1 MLKYFIAILAVGLFS
16 TNLFTQVKFEKESRI
31 KRHEVPSKALA
42 FIDSLSISNK
52 VKWYLEEGL
61 ERSSIEAKFK
71 KDRKKHS
78 VEFDALG
85 NIEDIE
91 IEMDWKELQADLKDT
106 ICAQLQTDCLKHKI
120 AKVQIQ
126 FSGTYAAL
134 LHKLKEAETNPELTT
149 KYEIVVRCRS
159 KNSVDLVEYLFSDAG
174 QQLSVSKIIFKN
186 SSNLEY

>member
-16 TNLFTQVKFEKESRI
+16 TNLYTQVKFEKESRI

-71 KDRKKHS
+71 KDKKKHS

-85 NIEDIE
+85 NIEDVE
-91 IEMDWKELQADLKDT
+91 IEMDWKELQADIKDT

-126 FSGTYAAL
+126 FSGTYTAL
-134 LHKLKEAETNPELTT
+134 LNKLKETETNPELTT

-159 KNSVDLVEYLFSDAG
+159 KNSVDLLEYLFSDAG
-174 QQLSVSKIIFKN
+174 RKLSVSKIIFKT